1 MKKIT
6 NIDSEVKRND
16 LLYRYKG
23 DTSDLKFNKF
33 DGGVDI
39 INKIRDGKEELRDI
53 KNNQHYFKAL
63 LGEVK
68 RGAKK

>member
-1 MKKIT
+1 MI
-6 NIDSEVKRND
+6 
-16 LLYRYKG
+16 
-23 DTSDLKFNKF
+23 F

-39 INKIRDGKEELRDI
+39 INKIRDGKEELSDI

-68 RGAKK
+68 KVLKNKKNK